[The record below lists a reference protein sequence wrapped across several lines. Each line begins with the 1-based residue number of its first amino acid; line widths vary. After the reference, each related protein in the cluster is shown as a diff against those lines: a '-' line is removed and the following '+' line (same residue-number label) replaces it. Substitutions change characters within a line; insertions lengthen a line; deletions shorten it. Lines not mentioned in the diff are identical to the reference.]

1 MHDPCP
7 LQIVRW
13 VYMRDAQ
20 VALVQRNFI
29 ELLVQKG
36 LFARQ
41 LSALR
46 EVDSML
52 RHVEALKGD
61 EHDQLLQARR
71 LLNRSNASSPR
82 AAAVPS
88 SITST
93 TGC

>member
-1 MHDPCP
+1 
-7 LQIVRW
+7 
-13 VYMRDAQ
+13 MRAVHDAQ

-52 RHVEALKGD
+52 RHVEALKGN
-61 EHDQLLQARR
+61 EHDQLLQATME
-71 LLNRSNASSPR
+71 
-82 AAAVPS
+82 PS
-88 SITST
+88 CM
-93 TGC
+93 GRPKDAG